1 MFDGRGLHPPAI
13 GAGPQYQPQA
23 ATTSAKNPNKRYNNW
38 KMCGSCGFDLPKWHT
53 SKTCPAECRW
63 LGHQEGITRQNYQAY
78 VAAGHKVCMKGSH
91 KTVLPTA
98 PAAWQND

>member
-1 MFDGRGLHPPAI
+1 MNAN
-13 GAGPQYQPQA
+13 
-23 ATTSAKNPNKRYNNW
+23 TRYNNW
-38 KMCGSCGFDLPKWHT
+38 SMCGSCGFDLPKWHT

-63 LGHQEGITRQNYQAY
+63 AVSGHQEGINRQNYQAY
-78 VAAGHKVCMKGSH
+78 VTTGHRVCMKGSH